1 MTTKIYIFA
10 ITHPELKFVA
20 FNSFDKFTTYYK
32 ELYKKDFIGNND
44 DKSFFLVN
52 HLLFEDKYNGN
63 ALLFDNNV
71 RNISF
76 QCDFLYGYPSYS
88 SISSNDKD
96 LWLNSVKEEI
106 EYEINEYGVKVDDT
120 ESYGFIL
127 KNNTINNTNISI
139 YTNDN
144 PNLSKYFLVENLE
157 VK

>member
-10 ITHPELKFVA
+10 ITVPELKFIA

-32 ELYKKDFIGNND
+32 ELYKKDFMGNND

-52 HLLFEDKYNGN
+52 HLLFQNKYNGDP
-63 ALLFDNNV
+63 LLFDNNV

-88 SISSNDKD
+88 FISSNDID

-106 EYEINEYGVKVDDT
+106 EYEINEYGIKVDNT
-120 ESYGFIL
+120 ESRGFIL
-127 KNNTINNTNISI
+127 KNNTIDNTNISI
-139 YTNDN
+139 YSNDN

-157 VK
+157 VQ